1 MSRTSLCKL
10 HLIPSHAWL
19 PLSRHVCLR
28 TVGSRAASTTGRV
41 FRTCLPGDAGT
52 RPGWVPLS
60 SLYGEHA
67 EAADSAEPAD
77 TTSYDAEKGT
87 KHGSPTINTPNQVL
101 FVARK
106 GLRCQVFDTK
116 LWQDLYQRTVELS
129 DHFQPRQW
137 VELVHIFKRI
147 KVRQGGLLNLATRQ
161 LLYHLERLSLEDLSK
176 LALSFAYYQ
185 YRHTAMFDRIADVV
199 TTRLRREKLQEGH
212 VAATAPSDALG
223 QDTDEPVKNRALSKI
238 TSYTHLVGAFA
249 RCDHAHKEL
258 FEAVAADLVTQ
269 VESKEMMIPPGFL
282 VKIIASYAR
291 FGYRHSKLLD
301 TLSKEMVTAK
311 IPDEQLLQV
320 QHMMKALEYENDA
333 MLNLF
338 AYRLGNSEV
347 AGKQKA

>member
-1 MSRTSLCKL
+1 MSRTSLYTFQL
-10 HLIPSHAWL
+10 ALPHPWL
-19 PLSRHVCLR
+19 SLSRHVCLLP
-28 TVGSRAASTTGRV
+28 VGSRAASTTGRV
-41 FRTCLPGDAGT
+41 FRTCLPGDDAT
-52 RPGWVPLS
+52 HPGWVPLS
-60 SLYGEHA
+60 NLYGEHA
-67 EAADSAEPAD
+67 EAVDSAEPAD
-77 TTSYDAEKGT
+77 PGSYDGSKGV
-87 KHGSPTINTPNQVL
+87 KNGSPTINTPNQVL

-129 DHFQPRQW
+129 DHFHPRQW

-212 VAATAPSDALG
+212 GTVSTPSDAPEEE
-223 QDTDEPVKNRALSKI
+223 TDGPVKNRALSKI

-249 RCDHAHKEL
+249 KCDHAHKEL

-269 VESKEMMIPPGFL
+269 MGSKEMLIPPGFL

-291 FGYRHSKLLD
+291 FGYRHNKLLD
-301 TLSKEMVTAK
+301 ALSKEMVTAK
-311 IPDEQLLQV
+311 IPDDQLLQV

-333 MLNLF
+333 MLSLF
-338 AYRLGNSEV
+338 AYRLGNSEL